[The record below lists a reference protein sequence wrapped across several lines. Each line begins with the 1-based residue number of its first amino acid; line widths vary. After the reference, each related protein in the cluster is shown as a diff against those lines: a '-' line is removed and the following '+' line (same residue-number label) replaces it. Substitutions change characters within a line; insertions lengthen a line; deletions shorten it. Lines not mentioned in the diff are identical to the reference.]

1 MLHEEL
7 LSIRES
13 LAPIMGRV
21 SADDAAIL
29 RACRRNLETA
39 AEDALALETRFLPAE
54 ELVRQMNG
62 QGVRA

>member
-39 AEDALALETRFLPAE
+39 ADDALAPAASASPAAAE
-54 ELVRQMNG
+54 
-62 QGVRA
+62 ASPAA

>member
-13 LAPIMGRV
+13 LASIMGRV

-29 RACRRNLETA
+29 RACRRNLEA
-39 AEDALALETRFLPAE
+39 AADDALALENRFLPAE
-54 ELVRQMNG
+54 ELVRQMSG